1 MIDIMP
7 TVYTALSNDSA
18 LCGLLAKGKNS
29 MFTDKAPD
37 AGKYPA
43 IVYAM
48 ISDVPI
54 LAADDSETMTKTTIQ
69 VSILSLAGSQPI
81 ANRINALMVGL
92 GFVRIFTGNIA
103 DPANNSLKI
112 KVMRYNIALEQEN

>member
-1 MIDIMP
+1 
-7 TVYTALSNDSA
+7 
-18 LCGLLAKGKNS
+18 

>member
-7 TVYTALSNDSA
+7 AVYHALSNDSA
-18 LCGLLAKGKNS
+18 LCGLLAAGKKS
-29 MFTDKAPD
+29 IFTDKAPD

-48 ISDVPI
+48 ISDVPV
-54 LAADDSETMTKTTIQ
+54 LAADDGENLTKTTMQ
-69 VSILSLAGSQPI
+69 VSILSLANSMQM
-81 ANRINALMVGL
+81 ANRINSLMVGL

-103 DPANNSLKI
+103 DPANNLLKI
-112 KVMRYNIALEQEN
+112 KVMRFTAVLEQEN